1 MRKYLIALT
10 VALMVCLLGVSA
22 SAETEEDKA
31 ISAAM
36 EEQANISIEIIKT
49 IEANYPDG
57 ADVKTQL
64 RIIKE
69 TYEKAGWTVVQKAP
83 AKARTEGIAPRVMEL
98 AYSNIDGAD
107 AKTKKEILDAREKV
121 IFNNGWFNDTKG
133 DALSSYSVNPA
144 AKTIEFLPA
153 FSELFPGW
161 ELPVPNKKDV
171 AQFESID
178 SVIQGYEMVA
188 ARNTI
193 TIFSERMTITR
204 ANGVSNN
211 FFTAGITK
219 GVNNILQL
227 GASESYTSGLN
238 TVNVGYQDFPSG
250 EYGPFLPRMSIASYL
265 PYTVTIN
272 DTKTVSRVGTRM
284 STYDG
289 RGDVRAVVKRTIQP

>member
-69 TYEKAGWTVVQKAP
+69 TYEKADWTVVQKAP

-178 SVIQGYEMVA
+178 SVIQGYETVA

-227 GASESYTSGLN
+227 
-238 TVNVGYQDFPSG
+238 
-250 EYGPFLPRMSIASYL
+250 
-265 PYTVTIN
+265 
-272 DTKTVSRVGTRM
+272 
-284 STYDG
+284 
-289 RGDVRAVVKRTIQP
+289 